1 MSEPN
6 IQLNQNN
13 NEQLQQ
19 PEQLQQQNPVLQQQN
34 AALQQQNEEPVLFQ
48 WQDQGSFYDSVST
61 KDQKKRYKFRMMDT
75 KKIKEIL
82 SSETYKNDKTAEE
95 KITTKK
101 SELKFQDQRKVKDRL
116 FDANASILKKDK
128 KSWWRKDSTK
138 MQNIKI
144 AMDRVQMLM
153 QTDLRSNPE
162 FLIDGKLNFEKISS
176 VLKEEFQK
184 AIDFCDEYLNDPK
197 KQGTGSTATRRR
209 GHVQTCRE
217 MMMKELN
224 TFRILGQ
231 PDIELTLIGS
241 QDNIRT
247 PRDILMGIKVITVGN
262 VQHQNQGNSQEVY
275 VVDVNKT
282 DVDGRHVEAK
292 NENGE
297 VVRYYMK
304 ENLPML
310 DKTTDLYLDRRIKE
324 LEKGKEYKN
333 SPNERN
339 KEEYRMK
346 KSGAD
351 DIDYDNGKRFLE
363 AAKHEI
369 TTGKKEKRDAARKDF
384 CDFLA
389 HDFDSLFREYE
400 EYKRLLN
407 KGANGVEP
415 LSREEMAALKNQA
428 QNDPIKALLYEAL
441 YHQMMGEQVEKLG
454 PFEWLVRTGIIKE
467 NTKDPL
473 YNILKEI
480 SQQPDVMRDGKMTS
494 RLEVL
499 LRVTTGKE
507 AELFGQM
514 TARAKGGTDM
524 SQYLTMMTS
533 EMGSVYGFDVLCKT
547 YMAVTDFERWNEE
560 NAVGSV
566 VTLQEEAKGMEWI
579 ELQKEAMKNGKKV
592 RLSPNAARQMISLQ
606 VIDTISAQTD
616 RHGRNFKCEYAE
628 KDGYYVVKSIKAYDH
643 DMSFSE
649 VTPEKAFEEEKGK
662 DGKTK
667 KLKKNGFLPPMIQK
681 ITPSSPLFR
690 YIRRSY
696 LHKKK
701 EHGWLD
707 DVKPAMYDKPLKVKD
722 PKTGEYVEKT
732 ERTLIPSRAKDALL
746 TVFYKSAL
754 SFNKRDKSKRADYHN
769 VVNQPK
775 DIYDR
780 SWVRQGDKCNF
791 VMKRDKKLNINIT
804 EDLFSAKPT
813 WVKKIDDLDNMPY
826 EEFAQKIDEDTAES
840 LRIEK
845 ATDDEVQAVKALWK
859 FSRIIS
865 ELGRL
870 MIPPAEGNKEYEYT
884 GNDLFGNDRNLF
896 YSSLV
901 MKRNYTGDGLVTY
914 SEEDKQRI
922 LELGKQL
929 KDLNDQWDFTG
940 LYINYKTACGYS
952 FQGTDSYT
960 RDKESFRMPEKDRIT
975 GMYLNDS
982 QIGYFDGYIQA
993 TLEYIATMFK
1003 DDPVINHMNEQVPD
1017 ELKEFY
1023 DEESNTLSLPSVLH
1037 MDEEDYKRAQL
1048 IVADFENGT
1057 LKARMQAR
1065 QLSEKSI
1072 NAAFLRAKDTV
1083 AKINKMKDMAEK
1095 LLRLKY
1101 PDLWERDKNKPAKDW
1116 DPKLRFFLSAKEF
1129 EDLNDLSDLALD
1141 PGDTYLVQDDD
1152 DYMSTQDAFKECMTR
1167 SEQKDAK
1174 DRRKKAYLDQ
1184 KRWMGTENPEENFK
1198 TDGSSVDMKLGK
1210 IEAPGNAA

>member
-13 NEQLQQ
+13 IDNQPQ
-19 PEQLQQQNPVLQQQN
+19 PEQLQQQPVQQG
-34 AALQQQNEEPVLFQ
+34 AVLQQQNEEPKTFQ
-48 WQDQGSFYDSVST
+48 WQDQNSFYDNVST
-61 KDQKKRYKFRMMDT
+61 KEKKKNYKFRVMDT

-82 SSETYKNDKTAEE
+82 SSETYKNDKTAED
-95 KITTKK
+95 KITSKT
-101 SELKFQDQRKVKDRL
+101 SALKFQDQRKVKDRL

-128 KSWWRKDSTK
+128 KSWWRRDSTK

-162 FLIDGKLNFEKISS
+162 FLVDGKLNFEKISS
-176 VLKEEFQK
+176 TLTEEFQK

-197 KQGTGSTATRRR
+197 KQGTGTTATRRR
-209 GHVQTCRE
+209 GNVLSCKE
-217 MMMKELN
+217 MMVKELN

-231 PDIELTLIGS
+231 PDIELTLIGN
-241 QDNIRT
+241 QENIRT
-247 PRDILMGIKVITVGN
+247 PRDILMGMKVITVGN

-282 DVDGRHVEAK
+282 DVEGRHVEAK
-292 NENGE
+292 DENGE
-297 VVRYYMK
+297 VVKYYMK

-333 SPNERN
+333 SQDEKD

-351 DIDYDNGKRFLE
+351 NLDYDNGKRFLE
-363 AAKHEI
+363 AAKAEI
-369 TTGKKEKRDAARKDF
+369 TTGKKEKRDAAKKDF

-400 EYKRLLN
+400 EYKRLLK
-407 KGANGVEP
+407 KGANGTEP
-415 LSREEMAALKNQA
+415 LSREEMAALRKQGET
-428 QNDPIKALLYEAL
+428 DPIKSLLYETL
-441 YHQMMGEQVEKLG
+441 YHQMMGEQVEELR
-454 PFEWLVRTGIIKE
+454 PFEWLVKTGVIKE

-480 SQQPDVMRDGKMTS
+480 SQQPDEMRDGKMTS

-592 RLSPNAARQMISLQ
+592 RLSPNASRQMISLQ

-616 RHGRNFKCEYAE
+616 RHGRNFKCDYVEE
-628 KDGYYVVKSIKAYDH
+628 DGYYVVKSIKAYDH

-649 VTPEKAFEEEKGK
+649 VTLDNAFEAEKGK
-662 DGKTK
+662 DGKTR

-690 YIRRSY
+690 YIRRNY
-696 LHKKK
+696 LHKER

-707 DVKPAMYDKPLKVKD
+707 EIKPAMYDKPVKAKD
-722 PKTGEYVEKT
+722 KNGREYVEKT

-754 SFNKRDKSKRADYHN
+754 SFNKKDNSKRRDYYN

-780 SWVRQGDKCNF
+780 SWVQQDDKCNS

-804 EDLFSAKPT
+804 EDLFRAKPG
-813 WVKKIDDLDNMPY
+813 WVKKIEDLDNMPY
-826 EEFAQKIDEDTAES
+826 EDFAQKIDEDTAES
-840 LRIEK
+840 LGIEK

-870 MIPPAEGNKEYEYT
+870 MIPSAEGNKEYEYT

-901 MKRNYTGDGLVTY
+901 MKRNYQGDGLVTY
-914 SEEDKQRI
+914 SEEEKQRI
-922 LELGKQL
+922 IELGKQL
-929 KDLNDQWDFTG
+929 KDLNEQWDFTG

-960 RDKESFRMPEKDRIT
+960 REKESFRMPGKDPGT
-975 GMYLNDS
+975 GMFLNES
-982 QIGYFDGYIQA
+982 QIGFFDGYIQA

-1003 DDPVINHMNEQVPD
+1003 DDPVINRMNEQVPD

-1037 MDEEDYKRAQL
+1037 MDVEDYRRAQR

-1057 LKARMQAR
+1057 LNARMQAR
-1065 QLSEKSI
+1065 QLSANSI
-1072 NAAFLRAKDTV
+1072 EAAHSRAKETV
-1083 AKINKMKDMAEK
+1083 AQINKMKDMAEK

-1101 PDLWERDKNKPAKDW
+1101 PDLWERDKNKPEKDW
-1116 DPKLRFFLSAKEF
+1116 DPKLRFFLSAEEF
-1129 EDLNDLSDLALD
+1129 EDLSDLSDLALD
-1141 PGDTYLVQDDD
+1141 PGNTYLVQDDD
-1152 DYMSTQDAFKECMTR
+1152 DYMSTQDAFKDCMTR
-1167 SEQKDAK
+1167 SEQNDAK

-1184 KRWMGTENPEENFK
+1184 KRWMGTESPEENFK
-1198 TDGSSVDMKLGK
+1198 TDASPVEMTLGK
-1210 IEAPGNAA
+1210 IEVPEHAA